1 MSNKKNPHLA
11 FSIKYKGIARE
22 LISDIEIINP
32 LNNQRKK
39 YNAIWDT
46 GATNTVITPKVLKEL
61 SLTIV
66 DIATIVGVNSEH
78 KHAQVVLFNLLLPN
92 NVSIKGVRGSVCTI
106 GGDAD
111 ILIGMDIIKFGD
123 FAISNGEGQT
133 LFSFAIPP
141 FENKTDLLEKANKTN
156 KNNKLTN

>member
-1 MSNKKNPHLA
+1 MLNKKIPHLA
-11 FSIKYKGIARE
+11 FSIKYKGIAKE

-46 GATNTVITPKVLKEL
+46 GATNTVITSKVLKEL

-78 KHAQVVLFNLLLPN
+78 AQVALFNLLLPN

-123 FAISNGEGQT
+123 FAISNSGGQT

-156 KNNKLTN
+156 KTNLYF

>member
-1 MSNKKNPHLA
+1 MASKKIPHFA
-11 FSIKYKGIARE
+11 FSIQYKGIARE
-22 LISDIEIINP
+22 LVSESEIVNP
-32 LNNQRKK
+32 LNSQRKK
-39 YNAIWDT
+39 YKAIWDT
-46 GATNTVITPKVLKEL
+46 GATHTVITPKVLNEL

-66 DIATIVGVNSEH
+66 DTTTIIGVNSKTEDIEV
-78 KHAQVVLFNLLLPN
+78 ALFNLLLPN

-106 GGDAD
+106 GGDTD

-123 FAISNGEGQT
+123 FAISNGGGQT

-156 KNNKLTN
+156 RNNKLTK

>member
-11 FSIKYKGIARE
+11 FSIKYKGIAKE

-66 DIATIVGVNSEH
+66 DIATIVGVNSEP
-78 KHAQVVLFNLLLPN
+78 KHAQVALFNLLLPN

-106 GGDAD
+106 VGNAD
-111 ILIGMDIIKFGD
+111 ILIGMHNNYTFLLNNI
-123 FAISNGEGQT
+123 NYRL
-133 LFSFAIPP
+133 LF
-141 FENKTDLLEKANKTN
+141 LLF
-156 KNNKLTN
+156 

>member
-1 MSNKKNPHLA
+1 MSNKKSPHLA
-11 FSIKYKGIARE
+11 FSVKYKGIAKE
-22 LISDIEIINP
+22 LISESEIINP
-32 LNNQRKK
+32 LNNQRNK
-39 YNAIWDT
+39 YKAIWDT

-66 DIATIVGVNSEH
+66 DIATIVGVNSEP
-78 KHAQVVLFNLLLPN
+78 KHAKVALFNLLLPN

-106 GGDAD
+106 GDDTD

-141 FENKTDLLEKANKTN
+141 FDNKTDLLEKANNTN
-156 KNNKLTN
+156 RNNKLTK

>member
-1 MSNKKNPHLA
+1 MENKKIPHLA
-11 FSIKYKGIARE
+11 FSIKYKGIAKE
-22 LISDIEIINP
+22 LVSEAEIINP

-39 YNAIWDT
+39 YKAIWDT
-46 GATNTVITPKVLKEL
+46 GATHTAITPKVLNEL
-61 SLTIV
+61 SLIVVDTTTI
-66 DIATIVGVNSEH
+66 IGVNSKTEDI
-78 KHAQVVLFNLLLPN
+78 KVALFDLSLPLN
-92 NVSIKGVRGSVCTI
+92 MDIKNVRGAVCII

-123 FAISNGEGQT
+123 FAISNGGGQT

-156 KNNKLTN
+156 KNNFYLT